1 MVQHRELYVKFA
13 VLYESAYISDH
24 TMRALAERMN
34 DNLIRTR
41 LTILSSFCR
50 AHSQRLMFRMLALSS
65 NRVVVPALPEEYVL
79 GQDVISELKR
89 EAANASMHCAYYVEV
104 AKLARQSA
112 DISST
117 GVCELNRAEEMDR
130 ARELRYLIDKLRGAK
145 VA

>member
-13 VLYESAYISDH
+13 VLYESACISDR

-34 DNLIRTR
+34 DNLIRTH

-50 AHSQRLMFRMLALSS
+50 AHSQRLMSRMQALSS

-89 EAANASMHCAYYVEV
+89 EAANASMHCVYYVEV

-117 GVCELNRAEEMDR
+117 GVCELNRAEEKDR
-130 ARELRYLIDKLRGAK
+130 ALELRVMIERLNRNK